1 MLPFKSSARAAKAA
15 RKYYNANVAKNQYL
29 SENPLKATVYGEKT
43 ERKFQSVKSILSIY
57 RKSQTA
63 RSRSHGKALMKV
75 VKSAIEDNKLTE
87 TSKKQETGKK
97 KLVKI
102 FIEMRDK
109 IIYNIKY

>member
-1 MLPFKSSARAAKAA
+1 
-15 RKYYNANVAKNQYL
+15 
-29 SENPLKATVYGEKT
+29 
-43 ERKFQSVKSILSIY
+43 
-57 RKSQTA
+57 
-63 RSRSHGKALMKV
+63 MKV

-109 IIYNIKY
+109 IIYNLKYKILTLRRRIAAEQETDYEKIRKNTVGITGSSDACNGVCFHFVRRQELCGR

>member
-1 MLPFKSSARAAKAA
+1 
-15 RKYYNANVAKNQYL
+15 
-29 SENPLKATVYGEKT
+29 
-43 ERKFQSVKSILSIY
+43 
-57 RKSQTA
+57 
-63 RSRSHGKALMKV
+63 MKV

-109 IIYNIKY
+109 IIYNI